1 MDITVTKKI
10 NCTTQLTIKF
20 DGEQDLKE
28 ALLKATP
35 FMQLKAVCG
44 ICQNDKDIELR
55 ARQTK
60 DGQYIYVELYCPK
73 CKSKQEFGEY
83 KQPKGAL
90 FLKKWE
96 KYTPQPQSPERR

>member
-1 MDITVTKKI
+1 MEITVTKKI
-10 NCTTQLTIKF
+10 NCTTQLSIKF
-20 DGEQDLKE
+20 DGEKDLKE

-35 FMQLKAVCG
+35 FMQLEGACG
-44 ICQNDKDIELR
+44 ICGDDKVKLQ

-73 CKSKQEFGEY
+73 CKARQSFGEY
-83 KQPKGAL
+83 KSPKGTL

-96 KYTPQPQSPERR
+96 KYNPQPQA

>member
-1 MDITVTKKI
+1 MEITVTKKI
-10 NCTTQLTIKF
+10 NCTTQLSIKF
-20 DGEQDLKE
+20 DGEKDLKE

-35 FMQLKAVCG
+35 FMQLEGTCG
-44 ICQNDKDIELR
+44 ICGDDKVKLQ

-73 CKSKQEFGEY
+73 CKARQSFGEY
-83 KQPKGAL
+83 KSPKGTL

-96 KYTPQPQSPERR
+96 KYNPQPQS

>member
-1 MDITVTKKI
+1 MEITVNKKI
-10 NCTTQLTIKF
+10 NCTTQLSIKF
-20 DGEQDLKE
+20 DGEKDLKE

-35 FMQLKAVCG
+35 FMQLEGICG
-44 ICQNDKDIELR
+44 ICGDDKIKLQ

-73 CKSKQEFGEY
+73 CKARQSFGEY
-83 KQPKGAL
+83 KSPKGTL

-96 KYTPQPQSPERR
+96 KYNPQPQS